1 MHDSAQDLLLEM
13 SSDTP
18 VLVVISNGIEPP
30 RLPPGELLHTEATIP
45 EDFFKSLKQ
54 ATDLITKS
62 LVKPAFCLVAL
73 PISMLH
79 PIAIGRLMHSLIG
92 FLKHRYSVHLK
103 VITYTQR
110 SSLCRVLLLILAP
123 TAIDHRWLGKGATAL
138 SVPEFLS
145 APDDDAGSPVTR
157 LARNKGFASPSL
169 EIFKERDRPL
179 VDTASPPLIMQIA
192 GEMIHRA
199 VIRISSSKKR
209 RRSCSPLQLDTGSK
223 IFKRSIENE

>member
-1 MHDSAQDLLLEM
+1 MGDSAQDLLLQI

-30 RLPPGELLHTEATIP
+30 HLPPGELLHTEATIP
-45 EDFFKSLKQ
+45 EIFFKSLKE
-54 ATDLITKS
+54 ATDLIITS
-62 LVKPAFCLVAL
+62 LAQPEFCLVAL

-79 PIAIGRLMHSLIG
+79 PSAIGRLMHSLIG

-123 TAIDHRWLGKGATAL
+123 TAIDHRWLGKGAAAL
-138 SVPEFLS
+138 SVPELL
-145 APDDDAGSPVTR
+145 PGLDDDAGPPVTR

-169 EIFKERDRPL
+169 EIFEERDRPL
-179 VDTASPPLIMQIA
+179 VDAASPPLIMQIA
-192 GEMIHRA
+192 GEMIHCATLR
-199 VIRISSSKKR
+199 RCSLKKRHRSSS
-209 RRSCSPLQLDTGSK
+209 PPQLDSRSK
-223 IFKRSIENE
+223 RSKRSIENE

>member
-1 MHDSAQDLLLEM
+1 MGDSAQDLLLQI

-30 RLPPGELLHTEATIP
+30 HLPPGELLHTEATIP
-45 EDFFKSLKQ
+45 EIFFKSLKE
-54 ATDLITKS
+54 ATDLIITS
-62 LVKPAFCLVAL
+62 LAQPEFCLVAL

-79 PIAIGRLMHSLIG
+79 PSAIGRLMHSLIG

-123 TAIDHRWLGKGATAL
+123 TAIDHRWLGKGAAAL
-138 SVPEFLS
+138 SVPELL
-145 APDDDAGSPVTR
+145 PGLDDDAGPPVTR